1 LQNDGAV
8 RWLVAFAV
16 LAPGCFYVDP
26 INERPSAEIVRVD
39 TRPLVRG
46 RQTEVAAMWS
56 DPNGDAVT
64 LAWTVTGCLA
74 DGVTCDTPI
83 VTGTTA
89 DLSFMVPA
97 VAGLAKV
104 KVELEVTDSHGAVA
118 RPEQVLLLD
127 VEDQPPTLAV
137 QVQGRL
143 WRGAYP
149 VGLPITVLASPTDP
163 DNDATTVTWDP
174 PYAPGTDPQ
183 RSAWTGDPHALTRSF
198 TPDVAGNWSIHAT
211 ADDGLGGTG
220 GASPLPPIVV
230 DDDRPP
236 CLGTTDPM
244 LAAGTITL
252 DQARRFAVLSVDD
265 DLDVYPPASGLGVA
279 GFRWSIASPETG
291 GAWTPL
297 GTELSN
303 VVIDPAAYAPGDAI
317 ALRVEISDA
326 VARTL
331 PCDATQDTCSI
342 TGDTTCLERQTWH
355 LEVR

>member
-1 LQNDGAV
+1 V
-8 RWLVAFAV
+8 RWVVVIAA
-16 LAPGCFYVDP
+16 LAPGCFYLDP

-39 TRPLVRG
+39 TSPLVRG
-46 RQTEVAAMWS
+46 RGTEVAATWS

-74 DGVTCDTPI
+74 DGVTCNTPI

-89 DLSFMVPA
+89 DLPFTVPA

-104 KVELEVTDSHGAVA
+104 KVELAVTDSHGAAA
-118 RPEQVLLLD
+118 RPGQVLLLD
-127 VEDQPPTLAV
+127 VEDQPPTLGL
-137 QVQGRL
+137 QVHGRV

-149 VGLPITVLASPTDP
+149 VGLPITVLASPSDP
-163 DNDATTVTWDP
+163 DLDATTVTWDP

-198 TPDVAGNWSIHAT
+198 TPDVAGNWTVHAT

-220 GASPLPPIVV
+220 DASPLPPIVV

-236 CLGTTDPM
+236 CLGTIDPA
-244 LAAGTITL
+244 LTSGTITL
-252 DQARRFAVLSVDD
+252 DQPRRLSVLVVDD

-279 GFRWSIASPETG
+279 GFRWSIRAPETG

-297 GTELSN
+297 DTDLSN
-303 VVIDPAAYAPGDAI
+303 VVLDPAAYAPGDAI
-317 ALRVEISDA
+317 DVRVEITDA
-326 VARTL
+326 VVRTP
-331 PCDATQDTCSI
+331 PCDASSDTCSI
-342 TGDTTCLERQTWH
+342 TGDATCDQRQTWH